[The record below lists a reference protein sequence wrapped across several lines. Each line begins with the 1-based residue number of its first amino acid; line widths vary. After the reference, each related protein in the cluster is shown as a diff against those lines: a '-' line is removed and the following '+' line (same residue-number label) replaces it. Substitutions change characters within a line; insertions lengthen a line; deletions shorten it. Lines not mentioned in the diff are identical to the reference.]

1 MSETT
6 ERVFRYVVEF
16 KRAHDGISPTVR
28 EIAVGVGIGSTTV
41 AHHLRVLQRAR
52 RIRAMGFGF
61 SRGMIVP
68 GGRWVITEER

>member
-28 EIAVGVGIGSTTV
+28 EIAGGCRLGTTTV
-41 AHHLRVLQRAR
+41 VNHLRILQQQKK
-52 RIRAMGFGF
+52 IRAMGFGY
-61 SRGMIVP
+61 SRGIVVA